1 MWVHYLFMC
10 LNSEFVVSCFD
21 TFFPQT
27 GTINGSQFHN
37 TSPPLQPCALLLS
50 TCQLKF
56 IFPFLSW
63 VRHSRQISLLPHFPW
78 FLLQSFFHPLECLFF
93 FFTPLHILAYL
104 FFEIVL
110 TNSSFISPSQNVVK
124 SLLILSCREIIF
136 IKVKQL
142 FFFTT
147 FYFTMSNWDN
157 RHLFWQPTAK
167 ISSWW
172 MVMTVLEKFFTWY
185 QVFFYPVWCDQN
197 HGRSGMKPT
206 DWGETGLMWLLSD

>member
-1 MWVHYLFMC
+1 M
-10 LNSEFVVSCFD
+10 S
-21 TFFPQT
+21 
-27 GTINGSQFHN
+27 
-37 TSPPLQPCALLLS
+37 
-50 TCQLKF
+50 
-56 IFPFLSW
+56 
-63 VRHSRQISLLPHFPW
+63 
-78 FLLQSFFHPLECLFF
+78 FF

-172 MVMTVLEKFFTWY
+172 MVMTVLEKFFY
-185 QVFFYPVWCDQN
+185 MVPSFFLP
-197 HGRSGMKPT
+197 S
-206 DWGETGLMWLLSD
+206 LMWSESWTFRYEAYRLRWDRINVTVVRLIRQWSDKGQRRQELNSWEKKSLSVSKVGLSVPCDGPWLSLAASVDAHTLPTFRAVYYTNMQLFQPI